1 MGITKDEK
9 GNRYGRLLV
18 KDQQKSIGNKAAWLC
33 ICDCG
38 NEVTVTGDSLRQG
51 RQKSC
56 GCYRSVAHFDKV
68 SYHGHSN
75 AGGIKRE
82 SRTYKSWQEMWRR
95 CTKPTHISYK
105 NYGAKGVRVAQ
116 EWDSFKVFLADMG
129 ERPPGFSL
137 DRKDNS
143 LGYCKD
149 NCRWATRLEQ
159 NQNRSQCHFITING
173 VTHVLAEWCRRLDV
187 GYNKAYKGIVMTGK
201 DPLDVFGL
209 RDPINI

>member
-1 MGITKDEK
+1 MLPQ
-9 GNRYGRLLV
+9 R
-18 KDQQKSIGNKAAWLC
+18 C
-33 ICDCG
+33 
-38 NEVTVTGDSLRQG
+38 SLRQG
-51 RQKSC
+51 FLSRALK
-56 GCYRSVAHFDKV
+56 RWR
-68 SYHGHSN
+68 
-75 AGGIKRE
+75 IKRE

-159 NQNRSQCHFITING
+159 NQNRSQCHFITIEDVYKRQG
-173 VTHVLAEWCRRLDV
+173 QYTERTPTSLSRWCGKPYPNPIPRTFQCLSSVPSLSAQILGSSMRRERSRMPTL
-187 GYNKAYKGIVMTGK
+187 
-201 DPLDVFGL
+201 
-209 RDPINI
+209 